1 MRSPPRG
8 GSGRNPCF
16 VLASDCRIGDEVVS
30 SVSRGKITLN
40 HNFHKP
46 TLTPSA
52 AVYLYFSVSCCRR
65 FKPNQT
71 KLNKRKQPREV
82 FKNAFV
88 DFVTWYCTDSR
99 LDACL
104 LPTTA
109 VPVPGACPH
118 LFTWICPAGYYERW
132 IHWIVLR
139 VSLVWL
145 RPPPIIGAQY
155 SVCESVRRSQGHKEK
170 HQRAE
175 RVSCPRPRESLTIM
189 ELRAATGISVS
200 LHHFGPPQ
208 AARYVDEG
216 GFAYR
221 NRHVDTEAR

>member
-1 MRSPPRG
+1 MHLLILSHGIVPIRGLMHVCSQLLQYQYPERALTSSHGSALQATMKG
-8 GSGRNPCF
+8 GSTGSF
-16 VLASDCRIGDEVVS
+16 SE
-30 SVSRGKITLN
+30 SVWFGC
-40 HNFHKP
+40 
-46 TLTPSA
+46 A
-52 AVYLYFSVSCCRR
+52 
-65 FKPNQT
+65 
-71 KLNKRKQPREV
+71 
-82 FKNAFV
+82 
-88 DFVTWYCTDSR
+88 
-99 LDACL
+99 
-104 LPTTA
+104 
-109 VPVPGACPH
+109 
-118 LFTWICPAGYYERW
+118 
-132 IHWIVLR
+132 
-139 VSLVWL
+139 
-145 RPPPIIGAQY
+145 PPPIIGAQY